1 MCFCLDITEQLIP
14 LIPPGECHC
23 NMDVLDPQEKYYK
36 IITKLTYLT
45 SSKHFLYT
53 FSIYSHS
60 MLSHKVKL
68 CTICVK
74 ILSSTISMGSG
85 KYFMPSFSYAAL
97 DTYATASIIQSHALI
112 FFHLPPFLGIM

>member
-1 MCFCLDITEQLIP
+1 
-14 LIPPGECHC
+14 
-23 NMDVLDPQEKYYK
+23 MDVLDLQEKYYK